1 MPASTAASELER
13 IELDLFVQ
21 ALKRRHGHDFSQY
34 APASLIRRVRQLAR
48 DHRCGNISE
57 LTTRLLHEPDFVA
70 VVIQGL
76 SVPVSEMFR
85 DPPVFRAL
93 REQVLP
99 MLASY
104 PQITIWQAGCAH
116 GQEAYSLA
124 ILLDEAGLYE
134 RSHIFATDFNT
145 DALRRAHEGIYPARD
160 AQLWSRNY
168 LEAGGE
174 RSLADYYSARYN
186 FIKLDQ
192 RLRRHITFASH
203 NLVADKVFCEAHLVV
218 CRNVLIYFS
227 APLQNRTL
235 ELFHDSLVRGGYL
248 CLGLRES
255 LDFSPAAADFSVL
268 DAALRLYR
276 RGHRPP
282 SIEFGGTV
290 LPFTQDGMG
299 SG

>member
-1 MPASTAASELER
+1 MPASTAASELEQ

-48 DHRCGNISE
+48 DHRCENISE

-76 SVPVSEMFR
+76 SVPMSEMFR

-134 RSHIFATDFNT
+134 RSHIFATDFNA

-186 FIKLDQ
+186 FIKIDQ

-235 ELFHDSLVRGGYL
+235 ALFHDSLVRGGYL

-255 LDFSPAAADFSVL
+255 LDFSPAGADFSVL
-268 DAALRLYR
+268 EAALRLYR

-282 SIEFGGTV
+282 SIEFDGTV